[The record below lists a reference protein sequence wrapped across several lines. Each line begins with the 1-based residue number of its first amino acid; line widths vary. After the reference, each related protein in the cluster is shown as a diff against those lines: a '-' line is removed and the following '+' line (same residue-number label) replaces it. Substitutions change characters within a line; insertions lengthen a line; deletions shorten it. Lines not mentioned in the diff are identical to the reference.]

1 MADVCPTCGLP
12 EELCVCEEVAKEEQE
27 ITIRIDERR
36 YGKKVTIVEGFDP
49 NDVDLGELASELK
62 SKFACGGTVEDDAIE
77 LQGDH
82 TDRIGDYLRDQGY
95 SVE

>member
-27 ITIRIDERR
+27 ITIRLDERR
-36 YGKKVTIVEGFDP
+36 YGKQVTIVEGFDSD
-49 NDVDLGELASELK
+49 DVDLGNLASELK
-62 SKFACGGTVEDDAIE
+62 SQFACGGTVEEDAIE

-82 TDRIGDYLRDQGY
+82 TDRIGDYLREPGY
-95 SVE
+95 SVG

>member
-27 ITIRIDERR
+27 INIRIDERR

-49 NDVDLGELASELK
+49 NDVDLSELASELK

>member
-27 ITIRIDERR
+27 ITIRLDERR
-36 YGKKVTIVEGFDP
+36 YGKQVTIVEGFDSD
-49 NDVDLGELASELK
+49 DVDLGNLASELK
-62 SKFACGGTVEDDAIE
+62 SQFACGGTVEEDAIE

-82 TDRIGDYLRDQGY
+82 TDRIGDYLRGQGY
-95 SVE
+95 SVG